1 METYLKK
8 HFKNNLKIKI
18 MTKMESYI
26 KEAVALIKGD
36 DAEVLAA
43 KNWRKSVSAFKVQL
57 AVMEGNL
64 VSKEDKVDNAKEVL
78 KKALYNNGVL
88 IQDNKGDDYIQNLIY
103 AQDTVEKCER
113 ELAAHK
119 KTIAFLE
126 EQYKQLSAE

>member
-1 METYLKK
+1 
-8 HFKNNLKIKI
+8 

-36 DAEVLAA
+36 DATSVAT

-57 AVMEGNL
+57 AAMEGNL
-64 VSKEDKVDNAKEVL
+64 ISKEDKVENAKEVL

-88 IQDNKGDDYIQNLIY
+88 IGDNQGDSFIQNIIN
-103 AQDTVEKCER
+103 AQNSVEQAEK
-113 ELAAHK
+113 ELVAHK

-126 EQYKQLSAE
+126 EQYSLLKAE